1 MCSSEVICLCQ
12 RLYSIQAFCG
22 LEKGNI
28 SMITI
33 QAQTKRT
40 PSGYNWN
47 IFMVNLKKNH
57 QSSPLCPA
65 FWWNTPITF
74 FWEARRETV
83 RFFAASFLFQL
94 FCFVVSRKQEKKMSS
109 SVDWSKDIARACESA
124 KHPERDRGFMAAGS
138 QFARVF
144 MLYCMHVFCR
154 GCLFDAML
162 TTPELEPSFVVTCPV
177 CRKRSR
183 ISYWV
188 STKSNCE

>member
-94 FCFVVSRKQEKKMSS
+94 FCFVVSRKQEKKN
-109 SVDWSKDIARACESA
+109 VVQCGLVKGYRESMRIR
-124 KHPERDRGFMAAGS
+124 KTSGKRQRIYG
-138 QFARVF
+138 
-144 MLYCMHVFCR
+144 
-154 GCLFDAML
+154 
-162 TTPELEPSFVVTCPV
+162 
-177 CRKRSR
+177 CRKSIRQGVHAILHAR
-183 ISYWV
+183 LL
-188 STKSNCE
+188 